1 MTVQQLNRQRG
12 RALAAQLSTDQHGM
26 SKLRTSNAAARR
38 IARLAKSRGC
48 TPQRVLDFALRAG
61 LDYVESF
68 QRDVAKGQAAMHS
81 ARKAVSPEQ
90 VLKNLIRIKA
100 ALARALKK
108 AA

>member
-12 RALAAQLSTDQHGM
+12 PAQLSTDQHGM
-26 SKLRTSNAAARR
+26 SKLRISNAAARR
-38 IARLAKSRGC
+38 IARLAKSGEC
-48 TPQRVLDFALRAG
+48 TPQRVLDSALRAG
-61 LDYVESF
+61 LDHVEWF

-90 VLKNLIRIKA
+90 VLKNLARIKA
-100 ALARALKK
+100 ALGRALKK